1 MGKLLKLIAQE
12 EFEKDPY
19 QIRNRAVKLFK
30 RYAQLPTASTST
42 TSSSKMAIDSP
53 MALDQATPQPP
64 RKAFSFMTL
73 NSEGKYNLDSEKVQ
87 VESAPLELTDI
98 ESLRAENA
106 KLKLRL
112 RVIIKRNNERDQTLT
127 YYK

>member
-42 TSSSKMAIDSP
+42 SSSSKMVID
-53 MALDQATPQPP
+53 TPSSMEPLQKPP
-64 RKAFSFMTL
+64 RKAFSIMTL
-73 NSEGKYNLDSEKVQ
+73 NSGEEYSVHSEKL
-87 VESAPLELTDI
+87 EANSAVVELTDI
-98 ESLRAENA
+98 ETLRAENA
-106 KLKLRL
+106 KLKHR
-112 RVIIKRNNERDQTLT
+112 IKV
-127 YYK
+127 